1 MAVFTD
7 DIKNGLKLAHALKYA
22 GAADA
27 AQKMFAIC
35 VKNGAATALHGDALE
50 LFYGAGV
57 YDCDFDVETAARYIY
72 VAACAKKTL
81 EVLDDKGAADDGI
94 APWAEPSDK
103 TTAAVADF
111 FVWLTGSKRKPAKD
125 DDKLFAKFL
134 YAVNDGA
141 KVKLGD
147 RLESF
152 EPVELIEMAVD
163 GRMTVSGG
171 GMK

>member
-35 VKNGAATALHGDALE
+35 VKSGAATASNVDALE

-94 APWAEPSDK
+94 APWATPSHR
-103 TTAAVADF
+103 TTDAVAKF
-111 FVWLTGSKRKPAKD
+111 FDWLKKPNRKPNID
-125 DDKLFAKFL
+125 DDKLFKNFCD
-134 YAVNDGA
+134 AVNDGSA
-141 KVKLGD
+141 EISNLPKD
-147 RLESF
+147 E
-152 EPVELIEMAVD
+152 EPLDLVENIVG
-163 GRMTVSGG
+163 GR
-171 GMK
+171 

>member
-7 DIKNGLKLAHALKYA
+7 DIKNGLKLAHALNYA

-35 VKNGAATALHGDALE
+35 VKSGAATTSHGDALE

-94 APWAEPSDK
+94 APWATPSHR
-103 TTAAVADF
+103 TTDAVAKF
-111 FVWLTGSKRKPAKD
+111 FDWLKKPNRKPNND
-125 DDKLFAKFL
+125 DDKLFKNFCD
-134 YAVNDGA
+134 AVNDGSA
-141 KVKLGD
+141 EISGLPED
-147 RLESF
+147 E
-152 EPVELIEMAVD
+152 EPLDLVENIVG
-163 GRMTVSGG
+163 GR
-171 GMK
+171 

>member
-7 DIKNGLKLAHALKYA
+7 DIKNGLKLANSLKYA

-94 APWAEPSDK
+94 APWATPSHR
-103 TTAAVADF
+103 TTDAVAKF
-111 FVWLTGSKRKPAKD
+111 FDWLKKPNRKPNID
-125 DDKLFAKFL
+125 DDKLFKNFCD
-134 YAVNDGA
+134 AVNGGSAEISGLPED
-141 KVKLGD
+141 
-147 RLESF
+147 E
-152 EPVELIEMAVD
+152 EPLDLVENIVG
-163 GRMTVSGG
+163 GR
-171 GMK
+171 